1 MRGKY
6 FQRRLKGTAMKKGQ
20 SKGKGRHLDV
30 PKNFLAHILEQPCDL
45 CQRIQSRGCKNENH
59 IILQKCLKGVWDT
72 FARSLC
78 A

>member
-45 CQRIQSRGCKNENH
+45 CQQIDPEVVKKK
-59 IILQKCLKGVWDT
+59 ITL
-72 FARSLC
+72 FYRSV
-78 A
+78 